1 MSYYLCNK
9 LPLPSLLSV
18 CDSCLGSN
26 PKAWMCQRC
35 RQWNSSFP
43 SSHPLSEP
51 EVVTITK
58 SCLYQRG
65 ITKDGD
71 KYLDQPFVS
80 SMNQM
85 YATINLILKRPV
97 LLLLTSLFPSLR
109 PHHWPSVQLFHS
121 FPPRYGPQE
130 PFTQVRSLRY
140 ITCLLLVPSS
150 PPASHLSLNL
160 TSAQVHRGPIAFLNA
175 SYRASHESYSS
186 SLGIFSCQ
194 KR

>member
-1 MSYYLCNK
+1 MFSSRFAVSLFICVSACWQSGSSMAIISSSCFHEIMSYYLCNK

-109 PHHWPSVQLFHS
+109 PHH
-121 FPPRYGPQE
+121 
-130 PFTQVRSLRY
+130 
-140 ITCLLLVPSS
+140 
-150 PPASHLSLNL
+150 
-160 TSAQVHRGPIAFLNA
+160 
-175 SYRASHESYSS
+175 
-186 SLGIFSCQ
+186 
-194 KR
+194 